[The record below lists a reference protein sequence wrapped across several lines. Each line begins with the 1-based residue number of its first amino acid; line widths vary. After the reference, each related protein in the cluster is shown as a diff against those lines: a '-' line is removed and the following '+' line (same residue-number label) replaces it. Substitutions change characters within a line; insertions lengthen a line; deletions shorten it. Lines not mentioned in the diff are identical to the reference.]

1 MDVLKI
7 KTKFMRNVLSKIIE
21 TLIQK
26 KTGYKVKIQ
35 LNDIDVAIT
44 DDNAHISL
52 NVEADMNVNELKK
65 ITKII
70 GTEDRD
76 L

>member
-7 KTKFMRNVLSKIIE
+7 KTKFMQNILSKIIE

-26 KTGYKVKIQ
+26 KTGYKIKIQ
-35 LNDIDVAIT
+35 LKDIDMTIT
-44 DDNAHISL
+44 EDNAHISL
-52 NVEADMNVNELKK
+52 NAEADMSINELKK
-65 ITKII
+65 VAKII
-70 GTEDRD
+70 EAKDWD